1 MLIAAAALALL
12 AVGLAAP
19 VPVLLARARWAS
31 RAPATAL
38 VVWQAVAL
46 AGVLAV
52 VGAPLVA
59 GLAPLGPTAPDALAE
74 LGRGLVAGRLELPVE
89 SVVALTAAAAA
100 VGYLAA
106 HVVSTGVRVATQRRR
121 HHALLAVLSTPDP
134 GRRDTRLLD
143 EPAPVAYCL
152 PRGLGSVTVLS
163 RGLVDAL
170 APDELDAVVA
180 HEGAHVAQRHDLVLT
195 AFRAWRAALL
205 GFPIA
210 ALAEARVAA
219 LIEMVADDRAARTS
233 GADALARAVDRVGVR
248 VAETR
253 VAGALVAERSNRLR
267 APHPLPGPMRA
278 GLTLAAAALL
288 AGPALALA
296 LPALG

>member
-1 MLIAAAALALL
+1 MLLAAGALAALALAL
-12 AVGLAAP
+12 AGP
-19 VPVLLARARWAS
+19 VPVLLARARWTT

-38 VVWQAVAL
+38 VLWQAVAL
-46 AGVLAV
+46 AGVLAIL
-52 VGAPLVA
+52 GAPLLA
-59 GLAPLGPTAPDALAE
+59 GLAPLGASAPAALGALAQ
-74 LGRGLVAGRLELPVE
+74 GLRAGRLELPPS
-89 SVVALTAAAAA
+89 SVLALTATAALA
-100 VGYLAA
+100 GYLAA
-106 HVVSTGVRVATQRRR
+106 HVASTGIRIAAQRRR
-121 HHALLAVLSTPDP
+121 HHALLTVLSTPDP
-134 GRRDTRLLD
+134 ARRDTRLLD
-143 EPAPVAYCL
+143 ERAPLAYCL

-219 LIEMVADDRAARTS
+219 LVEMVADDQAARRA

-248 VAETR
+248 VAETG
-253 VAGALVAERSNRLR
+253 VTSALVAERSGRLR
-267 APHPLPGPMRA
+267 APRPLPRLA
-278 GLTLAAAALL
+278 RTGLVLAAAGLL
-288 AGPALALA
+288 AGPAVALA
-296 LPALG
+296 LPAFA